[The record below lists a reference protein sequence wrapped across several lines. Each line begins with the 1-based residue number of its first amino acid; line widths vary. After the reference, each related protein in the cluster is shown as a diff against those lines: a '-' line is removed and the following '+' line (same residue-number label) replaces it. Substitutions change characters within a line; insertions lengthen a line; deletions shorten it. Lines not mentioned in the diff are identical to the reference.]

1 MFVSTLVEEM
11 DFVGSGDGNSWIN
24 GHIRDSDSDDSL
36 MIVLEVFDFGL

>member
-1 MFVSTLVEEM
+1 MFISTLVEEM
-11 DFVGSGDGNSWIN
+11 DFVRSSNGDSRIN